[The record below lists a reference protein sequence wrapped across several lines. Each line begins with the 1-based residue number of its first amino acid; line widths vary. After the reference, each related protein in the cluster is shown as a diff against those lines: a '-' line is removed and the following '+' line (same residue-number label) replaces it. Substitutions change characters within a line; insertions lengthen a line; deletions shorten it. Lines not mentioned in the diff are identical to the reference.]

1 MHYWAKVVSKCL
13 QDVDVVSN
21 FQSIID
27 SSELKIDK
35 NISKDLLHAIVD
47 LFVRIRAYSYAKDI
61 VQKYKAK
68 QNVYEKNS
76 GEVQTKLPL
85 KPESVMVV

>member
-1 MHYWAKVVSKCL
+1 MKQKPNKSVRCIDQAKVVSKCL

-27 SSELKIDK
+27 SSKLKIDK
-35 NISKDLLHAIVD
+35 NISQDFLHAIVD

-61 VQKYKAK
+61 CA
-68 QNVYEKNS
+68 EI
-76 GEVQTKLPL
+76 
-85 KPESVMVV
+85 